1 MRSIAGLD
9 YDEILA
15 AEGYPDGSETPV
27 YVSGSI
33 VTSYANPWS
42 DVDVYVLSDR
52 GTIGAFAIPEGAG
65 VVSQHFVRDRRVDFE
80 FWPPATVAELAARLD
95 RLDLADADNVP
106 RSRFSY
112 QEECFIHRLRVGVPL
127 LNEPQLAAWRER
139 FDFAKLSAYQSQ
151 EAIRALDGV
160 YEDACGMLD
169 GGAFDVAMLSA
180 RQLVGLSV
188 DAYVHKHGST
198 DPTVKWRPRQ
208 LEAVDDGSAFHHE
221 VAGTYWSLEFP
232 DEVGSDSSPERRRAY
247 VERCLDFSRRL
258 TSWVQS

>member
-1 MRSIAGLD
+1 LIAGLG

-52 GTIGAFAIPEGAG
+52 GSIGTLAIPEGPN
-65 VVSQHFVRDRRVDFE
+65 VVSQHFVGDRRVDFE
-80 FWPPATVAELAARLD
+80 FWPPATVGELAARLD

-112 QEECFIHRLRVGVPL
+112 QEECFIHRLRVGKAL
-127 LNEPQLAAWRER
+127 LNEPELAAWRQR

-151 EAIRALDGV
+151 EAIRASDGV
-160 YEDACGMLD
+160 YEDVCGMLD

-180 RQLVGLSV
+180 RQLIGFSV
-188 DAYVHKHGST
+188 EAYVHRHGST

-208 LEAVDDGSAFHHE
+208 LEAVDDGSVFHRE

-232 DEVGSDSSPERRRAY
+232 DGVGGDSSPEHCRAY
-247 VERCLDFSRRL
+247 VERCLNFSRVL